1 MRILLVQPGSRLGEI
16 GFHVAAQTEPLAL
29 ETLAATLP
37 DHDVQILD
45 LRLEADLPGTLARF
59 APEVVAVTALTT
71 EVYAAQAV
79 LEAVK
84 THAAEIFTVV
94 GGHHATLVPADFHR
108 ASVDAICLG
117 EGDETFPALIAALA
131 AGRAP
136 EGVPGLVLRQRDG
149 QFLQSPGVPIEVDLQ
164 RLRLPRRDLV
174 LRYRPEYFLLYFQ
187 PDTSVATGRGCPFR
201 CNFCSVAEF
210 YRGRTSQMC
219 PERVVAEVSAVQTDH
234 ITFMDDNFLM
244 GHRRAGE
251 IARRI
256 EAAGIRH
263 RYSMQCRSDSIVR
276 HPEVMEQWAR
286 IGLHGVLL
294 GLEGASDT
302 LLAGVN
308 KKSTVKANDEAIHI
322 LQANGII
329 VWGAFI
335 IDPDWTADD
344 FKLLEDYVAT
354 NNITHTQFTVLTP
367 LPGTD
372 LYRERR
378 DQLLTDDYTCFDA
391 LHAVLPTKLP
401 REEFYRHFA
410 GLHGK
415 PHIQANYD
423 LVSEGRISLAEF
435 KRGYRILKSLSQWE
449 NYTENDPILRSRPYC
464 SRPASCPP
472 KQPST
477 APRNV
482 AGALPVTA
490 GLAGSGA

>member
-1 MRILLVQPGSRLGEI
+1 MPPRPCSK
-16 GFHVAAQTEPLAL
+16 T
-29 ETLAATLP
+29 
-37 DHDVQILD
+37 
-45 LRLEADLPGTLARF
+45 
-59 APEVVAVTALTT
+59 
-71 EVYAAQAV
+71 
-79 LEAVK
+79 VK
-84 THAAEIFTVV
+84 AHAAEIFTVV

-108 ASVDAICLG
+108 SSVDAICLG

-131 AGRAP
+131 AGKGP
-136 EGVPGLVLRQRDG
+136 GGVPGLIWRQRDG
-149 QFLQSPGVPIEVDLQ
+149 QFLQSPGVPIEVDLHH
-164 RLRLPRRDLV
+164 LPLPRRDLV
-174 LRYRPEYFLLYFQ
+174 LRYRPEYFFLYFQ

-244 GHRRAGE
+244 GHRRASE

-276 HPEVMEQWAR
+276 HPERDGAVGADRPAR
-286 IGLHGVLL
+286 
-294 GLEGASDT
+294 GAPGPRRRQRHD
-302 LLAGVN
+302 ARQA
-308 KKSTVKANDEAIHI
+308 STRRAPLKANDEAIRI

-344 FKLLEDYVAT
+344 FKLLEDYVAA

-410 GLHGK
+410 GLIGR
-415 PHIQANYD
+415 PNIQANYD
-423 LVSEGRISLAEF
+423 LVSEGRISVAEF
-435 KRGYRILKSLSQWE
+435 KRGHQDTQVARPMGKIHRE
-449 NYTENDPILRSRPYC
+449 RPDPPRP
-464 SRPASCPP
+464 PLLIPLAD
-472 KQPST
+472 
-477 APRNV
+477 NV
-482 AGALPVTA
+482 AGALA
-490 GLAGSGA
+490 GIVSLAISESFNGQSTGDDAHR

>member
-1 MRILLVQPGSRLGEI
+1 MTIAEGLFDCMFFTPCCLIFLLEI
-16 GFHVAAQTEPLAL
+16 FL
-29 ETLAATLP
+29 ETQKKHGPSDGIASALAAAY
-37 DHDVQILD
+37 HDLGFQ
-45 LRLEADLPGTLARF
+45 TLANQVRRSVRSVRGNQWMF
-59 APEVVAVTALTT
+59 R
-71 EVYAAQAV
+71 
-79 LEAVK
+79 
-84 THAAEIFTVV
+84 I
-94 GGHHATLVPADFHR
+94 GHPADQPLRIRPELLHR
-108 ASVDAICLG
+108 G
-117 EGDETFPALIAALA
+117 TDETFPVLIAALA
-131 AGRAP
+131 AGKGP
-136 EGVPGLVLRQRDG
+136 GGVPGLVWRQRDG
-149 QFLQSPGVPIEVDLQ
+149 QFLPSPGVPIEVDLH
-164 RLRLPRRDLV
+164 RLPLPRRDLV
-174 LRYRPEYFLLYFQ
+174 LRYRPEYFFLYFQ

-234 ITFMDDNFLM
+234 ISFVDDNFLM
-244 GHRRAGE
+244 GHRRARE
-251 IARRI
+251 IARQI

-294 GLEGASDT
+294 GLEGANDT
-302 LLAGVN
+302 MLASVN
-308 KKSTVKANDEAIHI
+308 KKSTAKANDEAIRI

-344 FKLLEDYVAT
+344 FKLLEDYVAV

-378 DQLLTDDYTCFDA
+378 DQLLTADYTCFDA

-410 GLHGK
+410 GLYGK
-415 PHIQANYD
+415 PNIQANYD

-435 KRGYRILKSLSQWE
+435 KRGHRIRKSLSQWE
-449 NYTENDPILRSRPYC
+449 KYTENDPILRGRLGVV
-464 SRPASCPP
+464 PAGVVP
-472 KQPST
+472 
-477 APRNV
+477 APQGDNATLGNLV
-482 AGALPVTA
+482 
-490 GLAGSGA
+490 